1 MTISPCRVPIAQ
13 GDEDRQDRKAREREA
28 GEGCPGFEQG
38 HRSDP
43 GQRDQGSPITLR
55 RAVVFLC
62 SSWASLLALVVFP
75 PFSTLETRMVCVGSR
90 LKIFGQVLQQL
101 SRRGEGEDS

>member
-1 MTISPCRVPIAQ
+1 MTISPCRVRIAQ
-13 GDEDRQDRKAREREA
+13 GDEDGQDRKAREREA

-55 RAVVFLC
+55 RAVVFPFVLC
-62 SSWASLLALVVFP
+62 FAPLLAALIVF
-75 PFSTLETRMVCVGSR
+75 
-90 LKIFGQVLQQL
+90 
-101 SRRGEGEDS
+101 RRFPT